1 MAGSSHG
8 STTAARFSM
17 HQSVDRVVMFCGPRD
32 NTETWQGSRSATP
45 PHRFFGFTHVLD
57 KGWQEDHYCRSWQF
71 LKLNQCG
78 DVVNV
83 EKSSPPYEN
92 TRRLITDCDLKG
104 NVRQAHSGVVP
115 KQSAFRNDEG
125 TFRHE
130 SVWKYLFL
138 HPVEKIGEA
147 VSPDTDCEMTP

>member
-1 MAGSSHG
+1 M
-8 STTAARFSM
+8 
-17 HQSVDRVVMFCGPRD
+17 
-32 NTETWQGSRSATP
+32 
-45 PHRFFGFTHVLD
+45 
-57 KGWQEDHYCRSWQF
+57 
-71 LKLNQCG
+71 NQCG

-92 TRRLITDCDLKG
+92 TRRLITDCDLRG

-130 SVWKYLFL
+130 AVWKYLFL

>member
-1 MAGSSHG
+1 
-8 STTAARFSM
+8 M

-32 NTETWQGSRSATP
+32 NTEIWQGGRSATP

-57 KGWQEDHYCRSWQF
+57 KGWQEDHYCRSWQL

-83 EKSSPPYEN
+83 ENSSPPYEN

-125 TFRHE
+125 AFRHE
-130 SVWKYLFL
+130 AVWKYLFL
-138 HPVEKIGEA
+138 HPVEKIGKE
-147 VSPDTDCEMTP
+147 VGPDADCEMTP

>member
-1 MAGSSHG
+1 
-8 STTAARFSM
+8 
-17 HQSVDRVVMFCGPRD
+17 MFCGPRD
-32 NTETWQGSRSATP
+32 NTETWQGGHSATS

-57 KGWQEDHYCRSWQF
+57 KGWQEDHYCRSWQL

-115 KQSAFRNDEG
+115 KQSAFRNDAG

-130 SVWKYLFL
+130 AVWKYLFL
-138 HPVEKIGEA
+138 HPIEKIGEA
-147 VSPDTDCEMTP
+147 VSPDTDCEMKP